1 MAHFVRRNVRSGGPD
16 ASIPLVG
23 IHPLICKQC
32 DVDLY
37 GKTLLQVPFAEKED
51 IKDLGGRFDYL
62 CKKWY
67 VDDDSDVMDIILSHW
82 EKAVPDQRNTKRPY

>member
-1 MAHFVRRNVRSGGPD
+1 M
-16 ASIPLVG
+16 
-23 IHPLICKQC
+23 
-32 DVDLY
+32 
-37 GKTLLQVPFAEKED
+37 QVPFAEKED